1 MKKLLITILVLAVLA
16 LFMKVT
22 VPQPEK
28 HREAA
33 QQKLNELVG
42 QKLSS
47 FEGIQSVVEGD
58 DFDVKAWFNVALN
71 QLEVKDY
78 FVCNVGEIT
87 YEGDTFPLTVGV
99 FNKVYVLTDYKD
111 EIMKAGKK
119 VEEYKKK
126 LE

>member
-1 MKKLLITILVLAVLA
+1 MKKLLIVILVLAVLA

-28 HREAA
+28 HRETA
-33 QQKLNELVG
+33 QQKLNSLVG

-47 FEGIQSVVEGD
+47 FQGLKEVAEGD
-58 DFDVKAWFNVALN
+58 DFDIRAWINVALD

-78 FVCNVGEIT
+78 FVCNVGMVT
-87 YEGDTFPLTVGV
+87 YDGSTYPLTLGL

-111 EIMKAGKK
+111 EIQKAGKK

>member
-1 MKKLLITILVLAVLA
+1 MKKLLIVILVLAVLA

-58 DFDVKAWFNVALN
+58 DFDIRAWINVALD

-78 FVCNVGEIT
+78 FVCNVGMVT
-87 YEGDTFPLTVGV
+87 YDGSTYPLTLGL

-111 EIMKAGKK
+111 DIQKAGKK